1 MLFNV
6 DRIVFARRTTS
17 CRSSVEQQHGENGKW
32 KMDDGLAYAEPSIQG
47 KLKFIT
53 CAVLQKILARTC
65 GYNPAVF
72 DTHDPCHDIPDA
84 LCNPKVGMRNV

>member
-1 MLFNV
+1 ML
-6 DRIVFARRTTS
+6 IG
-17 CRSSVEQQHGENGKW
+17 SSLHAEPLHVAQVLSSSMVKMENGKW
-32 KMDDGLAYAEPSIQG
+32 KMENGLAYAEPSIQG

-53 CAVLQKILARTC
+53 CAVLQKILAKTC

-72 DTHDPCHDIPDA
+72 GTHDLCHDIPDA